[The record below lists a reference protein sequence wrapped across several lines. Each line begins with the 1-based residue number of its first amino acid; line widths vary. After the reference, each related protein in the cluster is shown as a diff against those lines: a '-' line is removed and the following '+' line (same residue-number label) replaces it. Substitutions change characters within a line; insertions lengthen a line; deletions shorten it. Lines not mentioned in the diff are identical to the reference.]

1 MNMNKSG
8 KTLFAVFVMTC
19 IAFSPQA
26 SAQTDDAEELKLVAL
41 EALISAPPERAL
53 PLAVKALQGDHSDEV
68 KARALFVLSQI
79 ELPEAQTVVMET
91 ARQGSGETQVE
102 AIRMVGIAG
111 DVVALSQLVEV
122 YEGGD
127 EDVREA
133 VLEAYV
139 IADDKDAVYELA
151 VRVSKS
157 GNEEDFES
165 AVEILGVMDARE
177 HLRKLRESTGISE
190 SLIEAYAISGDADS
204 LRELALDD
212 SDIELQTQAIEALG
226 IVGGSEVNAIL
237 VDIYKGSDS
246 DDVREAALHG
256 MLISGHDEGVLE
268 LYRSSQDPAE
278 KRELLEF
285 LVMMGSDE
293 VWDLIDS
300 ALDGGS

>member
-8 KTLFAVFVMTC
+8 KTIFALVAATC

-68 KARALFVLSQI
+68 KSRALFVLSQI
-79 ELPEAQTVVMET
+79 ELPEAQNLVMET

-111 DVVALSQLVEV
+111 DVDALSQLVEV
-122 YEGGD
+122 YESGD

-133 VLEAYV
+133 VLQAYV
-139 IADDKDAVYELA
+139 IADDEDAVYDLA
-151 VRVSKS
+151 VRVSNS
-157 GNEEDFES
+157 GNEDDFES
-165 AVEILGVMDARE
+165 AIQILGAMGARE
-177 HLRKLRESTGISE
+177 HLRKLRESAGVSE

-204 LRELALDD
+204 LRELALDN
-212 SDIELQTQAIEALG
+212 SNTEVQTQAIEALG
-226 IVGGSEVNAIL
+226 IVGGSDVNATL
-237 VDIYKGSDS
+237 VDIYRSSDS

-256 MLISGHDEGVLE
+256 MLISGHDAGVLE

-300 ALDGGS
+300 ALDGGF